1 MAARDPELTASGNA
15 AAAMLELDAVSK
27 SFGTVAAV
35 QDCTVSVARGETL
48 ALLGPSGCGKSTL
61 LNLIAGFN
69 AQDRGTIKIGSA
81 VADHLPPHQRQT
93 AMVFQHYALF
103 PHLRV
108 YDNIAYGLKSRRL
121 PRREMDARV
130 SELVAMLKLDGLER
144 RFPAELSGGQKQ
156 RVAVARA
163 LAVRPKLLLLD
174 EAFSALDK
182 NLREAMQVELTL
194 LLRRLHITTII
205 VTHDQREAFTV
216 ADRIAVME
224 HGRIVQVGTPAEVY
238 RAPRSPYVIEFLGS
252 ANRLAGRSAARSAAP
267 VIGLSLPI
275 AAEAPEQVYLRAE
288 DIRLSRQPTPVHGTA
303 PGTVELATFL
313 GSVQRYVVACGG
325 REVVCECPATDHEPF
340 HVGDQVYLDFDPK
353 RCTLLSEP
361 GA

>member
-1 MAARDPELTASGNA
+1 M
-15 AAAMLELDAVSK
+15 
-27 SFGTVAAV
+27 
-35 QDCTVSVARGETL
+35 

-61 LNLIAGFN
+61 LNLIAGFHR
-69 AQDRGTIKIGSA
+69 QDRGTIRIDGR
-81 VADHLPPHQRQT
+81 VANYLPPHQRET
-93 AMVFQHYALF
+93 GMVFQHYALF

-121 PRREMDARV
+121 PKREIEERAD
-130 SELVAMLKLDGLER
+130 ELVAMLKLEGLER

-163 LAVRPKLLLLD
+163 LAIRPKLLLLD

-194 LLRRLHITTII
+194 LLRRLHITAII

-216 ADRIAVME
+216 ADRIAVMDA
-224 HGRIVQVGTPAEVY
+224 GRIVQVGAPAEVY
-238 RAPRSPYVIEFLGS
+238 RSPRSPYVIEFLGS
-252 ANRLAGRSAARSAAP
+252 ANRL
-267 VIGLSLPI
+267 IGQGADGSLKTDIGVALPI
-275 AAEAPEQVYLRAE
+275 AAKGRVQIYVRAE
-288 DIRLSRQPTPVHGTA
+288 NIRLSRLPTPVHTVK

-313 GSVQRYVVACGG
+313 GSIQRYLVACGDM
-325 REVVCECPATDHEPF
+325 EVVCEAPAALDEAF
-340 HVGDQVYLDFDPK
+340 RVGEQVYLDIDPS
-353 RCTLLSEP
+353 RCTLLAET